1 MLTSFQGMIAMPN
14 RAVTRAPVLKDTAL
28 GATLT
33 KALAGATTLAAML
46 VVSVAHIRPVGGKRT
61 QQGDVSGKSKAIR
74 RPAYMRAGCGGC
86 DASGWHGGT
95 VQYSQGG
102 SPTAISH
109 FGLQDMRDTLSTA
122 NGIWSKTMLC
132 TISTGEAAAS
142 SEPMTTHRTER
153 CRWAPRP
160 ASCR

>member
-1 MLTSFQGMIAMPN
+1 M
-14 RAVTRAPVLKDTAL
+14 LKDTAL

-61 QQGDVSGKSKAIR
+61 QQGNVSGKSKAVR
-74 RPAYMRAGCGGC
+74 RPAYMIAGRGGC
-86 DASGWHGGT
+86 DASGWHRGT

-102 SPTAISH
+102 SPSPSAISH
-109 FGLQDMRDTLSTA
+109 FGLQEMRGTLSTA
-122 NGIWSKTMLC
+122 NGIWSKTMLN
-132 TISTGEAAAS
+132 TISTGESAAS
-142 SEPMTTHRTER
+142 REQMTTHRTER